1 MKAARRQFLAATLF
15 IAAAQALAAA
25 PAPAPEPFT
34 NFNVVLLQPSK
45 VLEERVASID
55 AMAEYIKAIEAAA
68 KEAVAASAA
77 RQSTGGFLVVAI
89 RPGPRSRVWLDF
101 DTLLDL
107 DIRKQLTSK
116 VEAVAPFEVRK
127 GPVVFALKVAVWGGK
142 GTRRTAPMPAEW
154 KQASASSAPR
164 EVGELVESIWAE

>member
-1 MKAARRQFLAATLF
+1 LKVSRRQFLAATLF
-15 IAAAQALAAA
+15 TVAVQAHAAA
-25 PAPAPEPFT
+25 PGAEPFT
-34 NFNVVLLQPSK
+34 NFNVVLLQSSK

-68 KEAVAASAA
+68 KEAVAASPA
-77 RQSTGGFLVVAI
+77 RQSTGGFLVVAV

-101 DTLLDL
+101 DTMLDL

-127 GPVVFALKVAVWGGK
+127 GPVVFALKVGVWGGK
-142 GTRRTAPMPAEW
+142 ETRRTAPMPAEW

-164 EVGELVESIWAE
+164 EVGELVESIWIE